1 MQPLASGFDL
11 LLCFHLASRF
21 YLEDDVLA
29 NAHVINR
36 GTHPM
41 FFMLLETAFPWGS
54 SKAGK
59 GMMLMESSEFQWSG
73 YRLVF

>member
-1 MQPLASGFDL
+1 MCLPMRTLSMVD
-11 LLCFHLASRF
+11 
-21 YLEDDVLA
+21 
-29 NAHVINR
+29 N
-36 GTHPM
+36 PM

-59 GMMLMESSEFQWSG
+59 GMMSMEARNFMVG